1 MKSQSVK
8 QTIAIHLLP
17 NISRIKENQTM
28 KFGQLIEY
36 DMRNT
41 FLEKSY
47 TKCGRETV
55 PRSFS
60 KRPILSISLDH
71 QSKFLHRWF
80 SLCDKMRAIEI
91 Y

>member
-55 PRSFS
+55 PRSFF
-60 KRPILSISLDH
+60 KKTKLEYISR
-71 QSKFLHRWF
+71 S
-80 SLCDKMRAIEI
+80 SV
-91 Y
+91 